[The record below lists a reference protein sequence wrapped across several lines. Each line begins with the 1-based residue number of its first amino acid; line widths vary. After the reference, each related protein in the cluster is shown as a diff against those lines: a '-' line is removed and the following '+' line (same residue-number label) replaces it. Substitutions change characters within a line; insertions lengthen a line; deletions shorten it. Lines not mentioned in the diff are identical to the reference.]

1 MKKFFLSLLL
11 LAAAPL
17 GWATG
22 SKPVFTSSGTV
33 LASATVSDVM
43 PIPDGTGYR
52 MYFTSAGYF
61 MQSATSTDGI
71 NWSVEPGMRIS
82 TTAGSLDVSSITAVT
97 VYYNSAATHK
107 YTMYYVGINAAGLY
121 SILRAYSADGVA
133 FAKDYSSPIQL
144 NSGLAYLGS
153 PKAWPLSSTSMLL
166 YCVYSASG
174 DGIKSNYRAGYFT
187 STTHGTSFDSTPTA
201 LLSGT
206 TVYALAVSSITS
218 VTGGHV
224 RMYTVTQS
232 TYNTN
237 GYQIYSWLSTNN
249 GRAYASAAE
258 SGVRFSTIT
267 GTNISQLAIMRDAND
282 WRWRLFGTMGSLTST
297 GTVQNLLTL
306 SPAIETVA
314 PSLVYQSD
322 PSTSFTVGG
331 EIFSSSGALTATLYN
346 SGGSIPVTA
355 TTRNSDVSL
364 TVSATTFAA
373 PIGTYNLMVT
383 DSGGNSGTFTDAVTI
398 DYKPGNVDMY
408 DSVYRPLKDSAAL
421 NPKGVATVFTAGRLV
436 VRVYTTN
443 GQKVRTVFDSPVNAG
458 TYTVSWDGKTDSGA
472 YAASGMYLMHFDG
485 PKLDSAAKV
494 VIIK

>member
-1 MKKFFLSLLL
+1 MRKIFLSLLL

-17 GWATG
+17 GWAAG

-33 LASATVSDVM
+33 LSSASVSDVM
-43 PIPDGTGYR
+43 PIPGGTGYR
-52 MYFTSAGYF
+52 MYFTSASYF
-61 MQSATSTDGI
+61 VQSATSTDGV
-71 NWSVEPGMRIS
+71 NWTVEPGMRIS

-107 YTMYYVGINAAGLY
+107 YTMYYVGIDATGLY
-121 SILRAYSADGVA
+121 YILKAYSSDGVA
-133 FAKDYSSPIQL
+133 FAKDYSSPIKL
-144 NSGLAYLGS
+144 NSGLSYLGS
-153 PKAWPLSSTSMLL
+153 PKAWPISSTSMLL
-166 YCVYSASG
+166 YCVYSANG
-174 DGIKSNYRAGYFT
+174 DALKSNYRAGYFT
-187 STTHGTSFDSTPTA
+187 STTHGTSFDSTPTP

-206 TVYALAVSSITS
+206 TVYALAVSSIT
-218 VTGGHV
+218 GGQV
-224 RMYTVTQS
+224 RLYAVTQS

-237 GYQIYSWLSTNN
+237 GYQIYSWLGTNN
-249 GRAYASAAE
+249 GKTFPSSAE
-258 SGVRFSTIT
+258 SGTRFSTT
-267 GTNISQLAIMRDAND
+267 TNTNISQLAIMRDANN

-322 PSTSFTVGG
+322 PSTSFAVGG

-346 SGGSIPVTA
+346 GSGSIPVTA
-355 TTRNSDVSL
+355 TTRSSDVSL

-373 PIGTYNLMVT
+373 PIGMYNLMVT
-383 DSGGNSGTFTDAVTI
+383 DSDGNSGTFSNAVNI

-408 DSVYRPLKDSAAL
+408 DSVYRPLKDSATL
-421 NPKGVATVFTAGRLV
+421 TPKGVATVFTAGRLV